1 MSSCSV
7 LNTPIATPRLNRL
20 LDVGASGSGLKVGAN
35 IVVVAHHTRRD
46 AADLI
51 RSAHTWLQNHGHN
64 LWMPPQDAAVHGLSN
79 ISSDRS
85 AQDADLLVSLG
96 GDGTILRSVEMLS
109 GAPVPILGVN
119 MGTLGYLTEI
129 EPQDFLPRLKQ
140 WTEQLEQSTE
150 RSKQSTERSDQNSI
164 IIDERMLLSIKLTR
178 ASDGQVSVWRALNEA
193 VIERQQSGHTVW
205 LDVTINNELFARY
218 SADGVIVATPTGSTA
233 YSMSARGPV
242 VSPRHR
248 AMLLTPVSPHMLF
261 DRSLVLGPTEMLS
274 MQVVG
279 TRPAELAVDGRQ
291 VASLEQG
298 DCVSYEADTC
308 TANFLRFKQPQ
319 FHQIVRAK
327 FGLGDD

>member
-1 MSSCSV
+1 MTSAV
-7 LNTPIATPRLNRL
+7 N
-20 LDVGASGSGLKVGAN
+20 V
-35 IVVVAHHTRRD
+35 VVVAHHTRQEVVP
-46 AADLI
+46 LI
-51 RSAHTWLQNHGHN
+51 RQTEKWLKKNGHQM
-64 LWMPPQDAAVHGLSN
+64 WMPKSDAIALGLDEFG
-79 ISSDRS
+79 SDRS
-85 AQDADLLVSLG
+85 AQDADLLLSLG
-96 GDGTILRSVEMLS
+96 GDGTILRSVELLG

-129 EPQDFLPRLKQ
+129 EPEDLPERL
-140 WTEQLEQSTE
+140 E
-150 RSKQSTERSDQNSI
+150 RWINRDDKSEI
-164 IIDERMLLSIKLTR
+164 VLDERMML
-178 ASDGQVSVWRALNEA
+178 AVSLKSKNKNQTWRALNEA

-205 LDVTINNELFARY
+205 LDVTINHEVFARY

-279 TRPAELAVDGRQ
+279 TRPAELAIDGRH
-291 VASLEQG
+291 VASLDQG
-298 DCVSYEADTC
+298 DVVSYEADSC
-308 TANFLRFKQPQ
+308 SAHFVRFTQQPK

-327 FGLGDD
+327 FGLGDE

>member
-1 MSSCSV
+1 MSFCSA
-7 LNTPIATPRLNRL
+7 LNTPTQTPELNRL
-20 LDVGASGSGLKVGAN
+20 LDMGATNSGSKTAVN
-35 IVVVAHHTRRD
+35 IILVAHHTRPE

-51 RSAHTWLQNHGHN
+51 RSAHTWLQKHGHN
-64 LWMPPQDAAVHGLSN
+64 LWMPPEDAKVHGLTD

-85 AQDADLLVSLG
+85 AQDADLLISLG
-96 GDGTILRSVEMLS
+96 GDGTILRSVEMLN

-129 EPQDFLPRLKQ
+129 EPQDFMPRLQQ
-140 WTEQLEQSTE
+140 WLE
-150 RSKQSTERSDQNSI
+150 RSEPNSI
-164 IIDERMLLSIKLTR
+164 VIDERMMLSIKLTR
-178 ASDGQVSVWRALNEA
+178 AVDGKVLIWRALNES

-205 LDVTINNELFARY
+205 LDVTINHELFARY

-261 DRSLVLGPTEMLS
+261 DRSLVLGATEMLS

-279 TRPAELAVDGRQ
+279 SRPAELVIDGRH
-291 VASLEQG
+291 VATLDHD
-298 DCVSYEADTC
+298 DCVSYEGDSC
-308 TANFLRFKQPQ
+308 TAQFVRFKQPQ

-327 FGLGDD
+327 FGLGDE

>member
-1 MSSCSV
+1 MG
-7 LNTPIATPRLNRL
+7 TTR
-20 LDVGASGSGLKVGAN
+20 SGGKTAVN
-35 IVVVAHHTRRD
+35 IILVAHHTRPE

-51 RSAHTWLQNHGHN
+51 RSAHTWLQKHGHN
-64 LWMPPQDAAVHGLSN
+64 LWMPPEDAKVHGLTD

-96 GDGTILRSVEMLS
+96 GDGTILRSVEMLN

-129 EPQDFLPRLKQ
+129 EPQEFMPRLQQ
-140 WTEQLEQSTE
+140 WIE
-150 RSKQSTERSDQNSI
+150 RSEQTSI
-164 IIDERMLLSIKLTR
+164 IIDERMMLSVKLTR
-178 ASDGQVSVWRALNEA
+178 ANDGQVSVWRALNEA

-261 DRSLVLGPTEMLS
+261 DRSLVLGPTEILS

-298 DCVSYEADTC
+298 GRVSYEADTC

-327 FGLGDD
+327 FGLGDE

>member
-1 MSSCSV
+1 MAMTAIVSFCWWV
-7 LNTPIATPRLNRL
+7 NAPELCRELNRL
-20 LDVGASGSGLKVGAN
+20 LVMGAPQN
-35 IVVVAHHTRRD
+35 VVIVAHHTRPEVVPV
-46 AADLI
+46 I
-51 RSAHTWLQNHGHN
+51 REATQWLKKNGHN
-64 LWMPPQDAAVHGLSN
+64 FWMPVGDGAALGLSELGA
-79 ISSDRS
+79 DRS
-85 AQDADLLVSLG
+85 AQDADLLISLG
-96 GDGTILRSVEMLS
+96 GDGTILRSVDLLG

-129 EPQDFLPRLKQ
+129 EPEDLVDCLGRWIGRDDK
-140 WTEQLEQSTE
+140 
-150 RSKQSTERSDQNSI
+150 SDMVL
-164 IIDERMLLSIKLTR
+164 DERMMLAVQLVEKKTGQTR
-178 ASDGQVSVWRALNEA
+178 VWRALNEA

-205 LDVTINNELFARY
+205 LDVTINHELFARY

-242 VSPRHR
+242 VSPRHK

-279 TRPAELAVDGRQ
+279 TRPAELAIDGRH

-298 DCVSYEADTC
+298 DVVSYEADSC
-308 TANFLRFKQPQ
+308 SAHFVRFTQQPK

-327 FGLGDD
+327 FGLGDE

>member
-1 MSSCSV
+1 MA
-7 LNTPIATPRLNRL
+7 LNTPIATPQLNRL
-20 LDVGASGSGLKVGAN
+20 LDVGTTRSGGKTAVN
-35 IVVVAHHTRRD
+35 IILVAHHTRPE

-51 RSAHTWLQNHGHN
+51 RSAHTWLQKHGHN
-64 LWMPPQDAAVHGLSN
+64 LWMPPEDAKVHGLTD

-96 GDGTILRSVEMLS
+96 GDGTILRSVEMLN

-129 EPQDFLPRLKQ
+129 EPQEFMPRLQQ
-140 WTEQLEQSTE
+140 WIE
-150 RSKQSTERSDQNSI
+150 RSEQTSI
-164 IIDERMLLSIKLTR
+164 IIDERMMLSVKLTR
-178 ASDGQVSVWRALNEA
+178 ANDGQVSVWRALNEA

-261 DRSLVLGPTEMLS
+261 DRSLVLGPTEILS

-298 DCVSYEADTC
+298 DRVSYEADTC

-327 FGLGDD
+327 FGLGDE